1 MPLSSASSIYG
12 LLLIDAIPAAALGLI
27 GFLNRPS
34 ARHSSGDEDTPDQ
47 PPRHPDL
54 FKDKKER

>member
-1 MPLSSASSIYG
+1 M
-12 LLLIDAIPAAALGLI
+12 LIDAIPAAALALI

-34 ARHSSGDEDTPDQ
+34 ARHSSGDEDTPDE